1 MITWLRNLIYGKKKE
16 EQVVTTS
23 VVATVVVEPVVE
35 PQITETDAVTVA
47 EPVKKIKKPRKPY
60 TKKVKK

>member
-16 EQVVTTS
+16 EQVVTTP
-23 VVATVVVEPVVE
+23 VVAPVVVEPVVE
-35 PQITETDAVTVA
+35 PQITDAVTVT